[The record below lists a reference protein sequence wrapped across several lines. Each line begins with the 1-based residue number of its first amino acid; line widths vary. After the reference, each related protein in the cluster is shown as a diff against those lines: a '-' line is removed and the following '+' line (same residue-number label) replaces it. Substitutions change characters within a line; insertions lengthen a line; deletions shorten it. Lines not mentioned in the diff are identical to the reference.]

1 MLRKI
6 HEQEFEQNCS
16 LLLYLR
22 ISITSEQVLTD
33 VTVSFFAAFDCKPCV
48 LNFRLK
54 VACSCVTELAFD
66 GAPVLILVF
75 LN

>member
-1 MLRKI
+1 MLRKM
-6 HEQEFEQNCS
+6 HEQEFVQNCTV
-16 LLLYLR
+16 LLYLR
-22 ISITSEQVLTD
+22 IRITSGQVLTD
-33 VTVSFFAAFDCKPCV
+33 VTVSFVAAFDCKPFV

-54 VACSCVTELAFD
+54 VACSCVTELAID

>member
-1 MLRKI
+1 MVRKI
-6 HEQEFEQNCS
+6 YEQEFVQNCS
-16 LLLYLR
+16 VLLYLR
-22 ISITSEQVLTD
+22 IRITSGQVLTD
-33 VTVSFFAAFDCKPCV
+33 ATVSFVAAFDCKPCV
-48 LNFRLK
+48 LHFRLK